1 MDLFRRRGKRRRDA
15 GDGPLVL
22 VADDDDLIR
31 RLVRTALERQNHR
44 VLVCQSGEEALAVC
58 RHERPSVAVLDW
70 MMPGMQGPEV
80 CRKLKEDVDTAS
92 TRVVLMTS
100 RSVDTDVEAAFA
112 KGADD
117 YVTKPFH
124 VDDLVR
130 VVSAQLGLPKSS

>member
-1 MDLFRRRGKRRRDA
+1 
-15 GDGPLVL
+15 
-22 VADDDDLIR
+22 
-31 RLVRTALERQNHR
+31 
-44 VLVCQSGEEALAVC
+44 
-58 RHERPSVAVLDW
+58 
-70 MMPGMQGPEV
+70 MPGMQGPEV